1 MGKPRSTRR
10 ETPSHTHTGRSR
22 VAAAAFL
29 LCLVMALT
37 ACGAGG
43 EPAGGEEDSTS
54 APASQ
59 VQALDGYWRDAS
71 LPEPVAETILGLPAP
86 DDDDE
91 MATAKLEV
99 LAADRAD
106 GIMRLVMAW
115 LPAVEGTPLGSIVLS
130 SHKHRYEA
138 TPFIRL
144 ADRETGELIEPLRG
158 DSNIFSYDEPPQIE
172 GAGPT
177 DSAPQNGD
185 SAAGEGTDPSSP
197 PPLRAEDEEVP
208 GRGTCICS
216 MLSGAEQAPPERTEL
231 IFVDFPAPESDV
243 VDVVPGEWAEP
254 ITDVPLTDNE
264 PFVRPDENSSWF
276 FTHAAGEDPP
286 QQYGAGARHAIRY
299 PIASRTETLSGMV
312 TTIEEETQ
320 EVSLPAD
327 VLFEF
332 GSADLSE
339 AAADVIS
346 SAADKLNEEAADTT
360 VTVEGHTDNIGSEE
374 LNQELS
380 RDRAEAV
387 AGVIENELDD
397 SIALETVGYGYSR
410 PQVPNT
416 DADGEPLPENQQRNR
431 RVSFRYPVVVQEA
444 GMEINLGDA
453 EIPALPEA
461 QKVST
466 QDDAKASFAIEAP
479 PGDTSEVELR
489 FDVVGAQ
496 RDGELVT
503 MRFAVAST
511 GEAQHSGS
519 VFSGNPE
526 RGGSQHFGHN
536 PQGDGNSPGLANMS
550 LIEVG
555 TELRFFPLS
564 SGDRGCLCT
573 EVAGTVDTLPGE
585 QSPMYAQFH
594 LPEQLEPPV
603 LVHLPDAG
611 QFELPNG
618 IVEQMTAVHETEEDD

>member
-1 MGKPRSTRR
+1 MRKPRSTRR
-10 ETPSHTHTGRSR
+10 DTQSHTGRPT
-22 VAAAAFL
+22 VAAAAVL

-37 ACGAGG
+37 SCGAGDDTADSQE
-43 EPAGGEEDSTS
+43 EPTPA
-54 APASQ
+54 AASQ

-99 LAADRAD
+99 LAADRHD

-115 LPAVEGTPLGSIVLS
+115 LPAVQGAPLGSIVLS
-130 SHKHRYEA
+130 SHNHRYEA

-158 DSNIFSYDEPPQIE
+158 DSNTFSYDEPPQIE
-172 GAGPT
+172 SAGPAG
-177 DSAPQNGD
+177 SAPQSGG
-185 SAAGEGTDPSSP
+185 SSSGEGTGQPSP
-197 PPLRAEDEEVP
+197 PPLRAEDEQVP

-216 MLSGAEQAPPERTEL
+216 LLSGAEQVPPEGTEL

-254 ITDVPLTDNE
+254 ITDVPLTDGE
-264 PFVRPDENSSWF
+264 PFVRPDESSSWF

-286 QQYGAGARHAIRY
+286 QQYGSGARHAIRY
-299 PIASRTETLSGMV
+299 PIASRSETLSGMV
-312 TTIEEETQ
+312 TTVEEETQ
-320 EVSLPAD
+320 AVSLPAD

-332 GSADLSE
+332 GSADLTE

-346 SAADKLNEEAADTT
+346 SAADKLNEEAADMT

-374 LNQELS
+374 LNQNLS
-380 RDRAEAV
+380 RDRADAV
-387 AGVIENELDD
+387 AGVIEDELDD
-397 SIALETVGYGYSR
+397 SITLETVGYGYSR

-416 DADGEPLPENQQRNR
+416 DADGEPLPQNQQRNR

-444 GMEINLGDA
+444 GMEVDLGDA
-453 EIPALPEA
+453 GIPTLPEA

-466 QDDAKASFAIEAP
+466 EDGAKASFEIEAP
-479 PGDTSEVELR
+479 PGDTSEADLR
-489 FDVVGAQ
+489 FDVIGAQ
-496 RDGELVT
+496 RDDELVT

-511 GEAQHSGS
+511 GQAQHSGS

-603 LVHLPDAG
+603 LVHVPDAG
-611 QFELPNG
+611 QFELPSD
-618 IVEQMTAVHETEEDD
+618 IVEQMTAGHGTDEDD